1 MEQQPV
7 HSEQVQTTETK
18 SNVIEKLG
26 IEVDEMV
33 HELQAV
39 ISSTEQDLSEI
50 KPELGVHD
58 EHSLFLQREMCAVV
72 ERFCS
77 DALGSLSAAAAAR
90 LTDARGYL
98 KDLGSESVGSHSW
111 EKAVSAGQLIRTTYE
126 LEKNC
131 VRLLNELLTLQKSL
145 ETQLNLRE
153 HAMQETRSD
162 LNKGQASA
170 EVRGSVLSKAV
181 VRSEE
186 MVALY
191 YRFQDTITAKLNEA
205 AEARNKMVDWQL
217 KFEEMVKQAAAGSFQ
232 LNAAS
237 VKPDAK

>member
-1 MEQQPV
+1 
-7 HSEQVQTTETK
+7 
-18 SNVIEKLG
+18 
-26 IEVDEMV
+26 
-33 HELQAV
+33 
-39 ISSTEQDLSEI
+39 
-50 KPELGVHD
+50 
-58 EHSLFLQREMCAVV
+58 
-72 ERFCS
+72 
-77 DALGSLSAAAAAR
+77 
-90 LTDARGYL
+90 
-98 KDLGSESVGSHSW
+98 
-111 EKAVSAGQLIRTTYE
+111 
-126 LEKNC
+126 
-131 VRLLNELLTLQKSL
+131 
-145 ETQLNLRE
+145 
-153 HAMQETRSD
+153 MQETRSD